1 MGTVGGTAGTQQ
13 ARERG
18 LERLYRQDPYSRA
31 RAQAEALRRRDP
43 EAIGWKHLADEIED
57 LAREAA
63 SRPKR
68 RYRTM
73 MQHFPQRQYGEGRD
87 TGLVVEWET
96 AAGNARMEIGL
107 LPQDCPGL
115 EGERH
120 RLFQEAWELGREKA
134 VLVFAHQ
141 AVTPIRNA
149 EARWRGHKRL
159 RREWRRL
166 LPQKHP
172 CTLRR
177 AEAKFWRPA
186 PTRLANRP
194 QSGEPA
200 VRAASNTP

>member
-1 MGTVGGTAGTQQ
+1 MGTVGGTAGTQR
-13 ARERG
+13 ARERD
-18 LERLYRQDPYSRA
+18 LEQLYRQDPYSWA

-43 EAIGWKHLADEIED
+43 EAIDWKHLADEIRD
-57 LAREAA
+57 LAREAE

-73 MQHFPQRQYGEGRD
+73 MQHFPQLQYGEGCD